1 MCEHMEQVKN
11 AQRTLK
17 KEEVCI
23 QCSSEMLQ
31 ILLYFMCKKSHAVV
45 FSFFNSC
52 IPYEQWTTEPGKY
65 RAYRAEPARYYYQ
78 AEPSNTEPSLT
89 EYLH

>member
-52 IPYEQWTTEPGKY
+52 IPYECPEMQQKWKHFAQTF
-65 RAYRAEPARYYYQ
+65 R
-78 AEPSNTEPSLT
+78 
-89 EYLH
+89 